1 MFDIIAATIGIAI
14 EYNYYLMI
22 ITMNRLI
29 E

>member
-14 EYNYYLMI
+14 EYNYLMI